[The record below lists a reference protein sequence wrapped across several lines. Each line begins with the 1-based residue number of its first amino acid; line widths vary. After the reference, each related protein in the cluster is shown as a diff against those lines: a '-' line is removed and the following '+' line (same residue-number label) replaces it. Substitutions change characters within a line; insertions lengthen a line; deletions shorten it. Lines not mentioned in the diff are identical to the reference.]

1 MPLYNEIEPTG
12 DGIWTF
18 QEKAIPTLAPGY
30 RFADPIK
37 SADIQLE
44 DRIHIMPTPTYAGF
58 SGRVVKVN
66 RVNLQVECF
75 YQVAP
80 TMEPIQQ
87 IHTIRKLHVDYVVRG
102 TLVHPVEKH

>member
-37 SADIQLE
+37 PADIQLE
-44 DRIHIMPTPTYAGF
+44 DRIVIQQTPKSAGF
-58 SGRVVKVN
+58 DGRVVKVN

-87 IHTIRKLHVDYVVRG
+87 IHTIRKTAVNFVVRG
-102 TLVHPVEKH
+102 TLVHPVRKQ